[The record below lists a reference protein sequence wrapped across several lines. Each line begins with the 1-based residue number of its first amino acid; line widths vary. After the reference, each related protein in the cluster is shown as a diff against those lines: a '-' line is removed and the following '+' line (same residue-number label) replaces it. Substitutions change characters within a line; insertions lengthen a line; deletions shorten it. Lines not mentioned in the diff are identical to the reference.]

1 MRSAR
6 SIYPSEPNFL
16 LDLPSEIAYISSVAK
31 ETEMP
36 DMSNFSLV
44 LLNLTFTAML
54 IAIVPSLAFALANST
69 SANGRMVW
77 PMLLRKGV
85 TA

>member
-1 MRSAR
+1 M
-6 SIYPSEPNFL
+6 
-16 LDLPSEIAYISSVAK
+16 LDLSKRS
-31 ETEMP
+31 
-36 DMSNFSLV
+36 DFSLV

-54 IAIVPSLAFALANST
+54 IAVVPSLAFALANST

-77 PMLLRKGV
+77 PLLLRKGV